1 MTFANPLHSVKF
13 RQNVVSVVLL
23 VLVLSLTAV
32 GVLAQTPVPPP
43 TLTEMVDAVI
53 TVVSGIAIVM
63 VIVAAGFVLGA
74 AIRMIVRLVRSGR

>member
-1 MTFANPLHSVKF
+1 MTFANPFYSLKF
-13 RQNVVSVVLL
+13 RQNVAVLGLVVLML
-23 VLVLSLTAV
+23 ALTAV
-32 GVLAQTPVPPP
+32 GALAQTPVPPP